1 MKDTIYIGRYK
12 DGMMLDNKKI
22 SKEDYILLYYVQQF
36 YHECGH
42 IIYQSNISTIYSDE
56 EEQFCDSFSYE
67 FMNYIYIDDIFVK
80 YIKLYNV
87 YFRNDNGKYV
97 DPNNYNMI
105 GLSELFQKYNILIN
119 INEKEKKN
127 LDLNFNIIVDEI
139 LNLVD
144 QFKIKF
150 NLNKI
155 YLCDS
160 FNYINKNESNAFKG
174 IKIPVCVA
182 LTDYDYMNQNI
193 ENLEEIYSRKEEY
206 YV

>member
-80 YIKLYNV
+80 YIELYNV

-97 DPNNYNMI
+97 DPNNY
-105 GLSELFQKYNILIN
+105 
-119 INEKEKKN
+119 
-127 LDLNFNIIVDEI
+127 
-139 LNLVD
+139 LVD

>member
-1 MKDTIYIGRYK
+1 MKDTIYISRYR
-12 DGMMLDNKKI
+12 DNMIINNKKI

-42 IIYQSNISTIYSDE
+42 IIYQNNISTIYSIE
-56 EEQFCDSFSYE
+56 EEQFCDKFSYE
-67 FMNYIYIDDIFVK
+67 LINYIYKDYIFMK
-80 YIKLYNV
+80 YIRTYNK
-87 YFRNDNGKYV
+87 YFNKNNNKYL
-97 DPNNYNMI
+97 DPNNYNVI
-105 GLSELFQKYNILIN
+105 GLKELFKEYNISIN
-119 INEKEKKN
+119 INEIEKRN
-127 LDLNFNIIVDEI
+127 LELNFNIIVDEI